1 MKWLRAPDSASS
13 RNALDGFPHAFLDMR
28 WPVDHLEIRNAP
40 IGQEVRPWLLAM
52 VVPDPEQRYA
62 MVYLSFSQES
72 PPGFV
77 AAPLLK
83 GLQETKLAAWRG
95 PELPGRN
102 AAGVP
107 ACVPVVAARAPEIA
121 VPAEA
126 ENWLAADAA
135 MTWALGEFLLTIG
148 CRWRAKARRQA
159 RSPLAADPP

>member
-1 MKWLRAPDSASS
+1 MKWLRAPDSAPS
-13 RNALDGFPHAFLDMR
+13 RNALAGFPHAFLDMC
-28 WPVDHLEIRNAP
+28 WPVDHLEIGNAP

-62 MVYLSFSQES
+62 MVYLGFSQES

-83 GLQETKLAAWRG
+83 GLQEAKLTAWRG

-107 ACVPVVAARAPEIA
+107 ACVLVVPACAPEIA
-121 VPAEA
+121 VPAKA
-126 ENWLAADAA
+126 ENWLTADAA
-135 MTWALGEFLLTIG
+135 MTRALGKFLLPVG
-148 CRWRAKARRQA
+148 RGRRSKARRQA
-159 RSPLAADPP
+159 QSPLAADPP